1 LELFAIGL
9 SFLIA
14 ILILDSVLRF
24 LLLYITA
31 QRKGK
36 PQGASHKAPLLSFAL
51 VIPAHNE
58 ANVIGQT
65 VGYLQRMN
73 YPARNR
79 QVFVIAD
86 NCTDATATAAR
97 TEGAHC
103 LERWDPANTGKGKA
117 LQWFFKE
124 AKGSLQAFDAVVIF
138 DADSRVDPSFLKEI
152 SKAFA
157 SGARAVQGFVLPVPS
172 HRSPISA
179 LAAYSELLSQ
189 RIVDMASSQLGWPVP
204 LRGTGMAFRTEML
217 KELAS
222 HLCTRAEDMELS
234 LLAARYG
241 PVAFAPA
248 AIVYDP
254 KPPNS
259 AQVATQ
265 RARWLQSQLE
275 IWRYH
280 WRDILHLLI
289 KGNIGELALLFSLLL
304 KPKTLVF
311 SLKAFLLGLS
321 FAIPFHS
328 VWLRNAFVAFL
339 SGAIL
344 MDIAY
349 YIIGLAFVDDP
360 RFYAKALLSAP
371 LYVLMWLRGMLI
383 AILSKEPWLRVR
395 D

>member
-1 LELFAIGL
+1 
-9 SFLIA
+9 
-14 ILILDSVLRF
+14 
-24 LLLYITA
+24 
-31 QRKGK
+31 
-36 PQGASHKAPLLSFAL
+36 
-51 VIPAHNE
+51 
-58 ANVIGQT
+58 
-65 VGYLQRMN
+65 
-73 YPARNR
+73 
-79 QVFVIAD
+79 
-86 NCTDATATAAR
+86 
-97 TEGAHC
+97 
-103 LERWDPANTGKGKA
+103 
-117 LQWFFKE
+117 
-124 AKGSLQAFDAVVIF
+124 
-138 DADSRVDPSFLKEI
+138 
-152 SKAFA
+152 
-157 SGARAVQGFVLPVPS
+157 
-172 HRSPISA
+172 
-179 LAAYSELLSQ
+179 
-189 RIVDMASSQLGWPVP
+189 
-204 LRGTGMAFRTEML
+204 
-217 KELAS
+217 
-222 HLCTRAEDMELS
+222 MELS

-328 VWLRNAFVAFL
+328 VWLRNVFVAFL